1 MNAFFTMLR
10 ALYPFLQEYGLFN
23 IDIAGFIRRNRLTTY
38 IVGMC
43 IVLLILSS
51 YGIDQAQS
59 RLYENLKL
67 AASLEKAKEDKAK
80 LEVQLDIAKKSC
92 TANTTTA
99 ALTSDEPEIESYLER
114 RGELK

>member
-1 MNAFFTMLR
+1 MNAFFTMLK

-43 IVLLILSS
+43 IVLLILSA

-67 AASLEKAKEDKAK
+67 VASLEKAKEDKAK
-80 LEVQLDIAKKSC
+80 LEAQLDIAKKSC

-99 ALTSDEPEIESYLER
+99 PLTSGEPEIERYLKK
-114 RGELK
+114 RGVLK